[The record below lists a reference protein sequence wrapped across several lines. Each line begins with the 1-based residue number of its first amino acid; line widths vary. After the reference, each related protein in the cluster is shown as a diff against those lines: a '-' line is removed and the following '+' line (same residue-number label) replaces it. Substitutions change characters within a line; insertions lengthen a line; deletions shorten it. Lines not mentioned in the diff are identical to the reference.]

1 MTEWKESR
9 MGRPRKYFM
18 DNSKDPDRR
27 KMREIKDLSGWTKEQ
42 KDERRRERAALASKL
57 AGEKQRELKPIRQ
70 SDARLK
76 TEKEKIE
83 FRKWINVINKERL
96 DNILKD
102 PDKMWEIFG
111 SRGDWSTKE
120 IKEFKAEKRSVGEW
134 VTDKDVQNA
143 MERIYG
149 GKNIPYEDEE
159 ENSDEY
165 ENPYG
170 ELPY

>member
-27 KMREIKDLSGWTKEQ
+27 KMREMADLSGWTKEQ
-42 KDERRRERAALASKL
+42 KDDRRRQRAALASKL
-57 AGEKQRELKPIRQ
+57 AGEKQRELRPIRQ

-76 TEKEKIE
+76 SEKEKRE

-111 SRGDWSTKE
+111 SRGDWTTKE

-134 VTDKDVQNA
+134 VSDKDVQNA
-143 MERIYG
+143 MDRIYG